1 MARIETQL
9 EALTAMPAQELRSEW
24 GRVYGTPPPNIS
36 DDLLRHGIAYRL
48 QERAMGKLSRASER
62 SIRDKTAAAFTP
74 SLMKP
79 GTRLVRSWN
88 GRTISVLVEEQGF
101 QFDGDH
107 YASLSAIARSVT
119 GTNWSGPRFFGL
131 NGKGDHG

>member
-1 MARIETQL
+1 MARIETRL
-9 EALTAMPAQELRSEW
+9 EVVATMPASELRAEW
-24 GRVYGTPPPNIS
+24 GRVYGAPAPNIS

-62 SIRDKTAAAFTP
+62 SIRGKTIAAFAP

-88 GRTISVLVEEQGF
+88 GRTIAVLVKEQGF
-101 QFDGDH
+101 RFEGDH
-107 YASLSAIARSVT
+107 YASLSAIARTVT

-131 NGKGDHG
+131 TGKGDHG